1 MSRSLDKALDD
12 ITRSG
17 EYNATSGSRRSSGP
31 GHDRWLP
38 SRDPTRWQPY
48 AIPSAVLVPEPV
60 RQQQEVLASESSKRD
75 SGTRLYLSNL
85 DYDVSNTD
93 IKVLFSDVGVLKSYG
108 IHYDRTG
115 RSVGTAEVVFL
126 RQTDALAAISKYNNH
141 PLDGK
146 PLKIELVGNLIGP
159 APLPPTTHGI
169 LGTPSELV
177 RSDGGAGFETSI
189 EGIGG
194 GFARSEGKRTSDQEK
209 LSAED
214 LDADLEKYHQE
225 AKRIKA
231 SHS

>member
-48 AIPSAVLVPEPV
+48 AIPS
-60 RQQQEVLASESSKRD
+60 
-75 SGTRLYLSNL
+75 
-85 DYDVSNTD
+85 
-93 IKVLFSDVGVLKSYG
+93 VLFSDVGVLKSYG